1 MPPNELVVVHECDP
15 KPSDLHLIKLAAF
28 MGVPV
33 RGVSLSPTAD
43 GQGREILRVMR
54 RGGCVAVSASTLRQ
68 CLSRSSLLDMLQ
80 SMKVEPATK
89 LFIYGFRQD
98 ASDSELVRHLSGGA
112 LSSVRQLEKWSN
124 PYSVSDFSRS
134 FCQEFCGLT
143 FGTAHRGNDSVF
155 QRSKTDDRTVD
166 LI

>member
-15 KPSDLHLIKLAAF
+15 EPSDLHLIKLAAF

-98 ASDSELVRHLSGGA
+98 ASDSELIRE
-112 LSSVRQLEKWSN
+112 LSSGAFGSVGELEARASR
-124 PYSVSDFSRS
+124 YCVSRRSRS
-134 FCQEFCGLT
+134 FCQEF
-143 FGTAHRGNDSVF
+143 
-155 QRSKTDDRTVD
+155 
-166 LI
+166 